1 MPKQTY
7 VPTEAD
13 RLTGANVR
21 ALRRL
26 AGETLIETLERS
38 GLQLGQSSLSR
49 IELGERPLSL
59 PEATKLAAHWN
70 TIPEKIIARPAPA
83 PVTVS
88 TEQEWLGN
96 EPATSKHWL
105 GNQNAPLFAVPDK
118 PLYTEAELA
127 EIERS
132 ICPPTQLVIDLQNP
146 LTLDEYREQVWIPY
160 LEARYSADLKA
171 S

>member
-13 RLTGANVR
+13 RATGANVR
-21 ALRRL
+21 KLRRL
-26 AGETLIETLERS
+26 AGETLQQTLDRS
-38 GLQLGQSSLSR
+38 GAGISQSSLSNV
-49 IELGERPLSL
+49 ELGKRQLTL
-59 PEATKLAAHWN
+59 PEATKLAAHFN
-70 TIPEKIIARPAPA
+70 TTAEKIIARDL
-83 PVTVS
+83 PVDTPP

-96 EPATSKHWL
+96 EPTE
-105 GNQNAPLFAVPDK
+105 LFAVPDHIA
-118 PLYTEAELA
+118 AETAYVNSRTL
-127 EIERS
+127 
-132 ICPPTQLVIDLQNP
+132 TVNLDNP

>member
-13 RLTGANVR
+13 RLTGQNVR
-21 ALRRL
+21 NLRRL
-26 AGETLIETLERS
+26 HSETLIETLERS

-70 TIPEKIIARPAPA
+70 TIPAKIIVKPAEDTP
-83 PVTVS
+83 P

-96 EPATSKHWL
+96 KPT
-105 GNQNAPLFAVPDK
+105 QLFPMVE
-118 PLYTEAELA
+118 LTEAEKNAVSAYTVSTISPALRSP
-127 EIERS
+127 ERAL
-132 ICPPTQLVIDLQNP
+132 TIDLDAP
-146 LTLDEYREQVWIPY
+146 LTPEQYRDQVWVPY

>member
-26 AGETLIETLERS
+26 AGETLQQTIDRS
-38 GLQLGQSSLSR
+38 GVGISQSSLSNV
-49 IELGERPLSL
+49 ELGKRQLSM
-59 PEATKLAAHWN
+59 PEATKLAAHFH
-70 TIPEKIIARPAPA
+70 TTTAHIVVRQAEVDATFAPTLN
-83 PVTVS
+83 TVS
-88 TEQEWLGN
+88 PAVATEQEWLGN
-96 EPATSKHWL
+96 DKPTP
-105 GNQNAPLFAVPDK
+105 PLFAVPDVNVDD
-118 PLYTEAELA
+118 LA
-127 EIERS
+127 RALGHTL
-132 ICPPTQLVIDLQNP
+132 PPKKTITIDRDNP

>member
-13 RLTGANVR
+13 RLTGQNVR
-21 ALRRL
+21 NLRRL

-96 EPATSKHWL
+96 
-105 GNQNAPLFAVPDK
+105 APTELFAVPDHIA
-118 PLYTEAELA
+118 AETAYVNSRTL
-127 EIERS
+127 
-132 ICPPTQLVIDLQNP
+132 TVNLDNP
-146 LTLDEYREQVWIPY
+146 LSLDEYREQVWIPY

>member
-13 RLTGANVR
+13 RATGANVR
-21 ALRRL
+21 KLRRL
-26 AGETLIETLERS
+26 AGETLQQTLDRAGAGIS
-38 GLQLGQSSLSR
+38 QSSLSNV
-49 IELGERPLSL
+49 ELGKRQLTL

-70 TIPEKIIARPAPA
+70 TIPAKIIVTPAE
-83 PVTVS
+83 VTPP

-96 EPATSKHWL
+96 EPTE
-105 GNQNAPLFAVPDK
+105 LFAVPDHIA
-118 PLYTEAELA
+118 AETAYVNSRTL
-127 EIERS
+127 
-132 ICPPTQLVIDLQNP
+132 TVNLDNP

>member
-13 RLTGANVR
+13 RLTGQNVR
-21 ALRRL
+21 NLRRL

-70 TIPEKIIARPAPA
+70 TIPEKIIVKPAEDT
-83 PVTVS
+83 PV

-96 EPATSKHWL
+96 KPTE
-105 GNQNAPLFAVPDK
+105 LFAVPDHIA
-118 PLYTEAELA
+118 AETAYVNSRTL
-127 EIERS
+127 
-132 ICPPTQLVIDLQNP
+132 TVNLDNP